1 MQAPQSNKKALTIAI
16 SVALGALIVG
26 GFGYGSFLS
35 TAKDLDNAVS
45 KEDWLQARSEAAHA
59 ALPVVPGIGPA
70 SGAASKY
77 LVAYLAERAGDI
89 GGASEILVATDKS
102 VPGNQLADVAESLI
116 NASQAYEF
124 RYKMP
129 SLADACARCSVQ
141 LARRRAS
148 EAGAAGQVILARTLI
163 NMAKLCRWQGKYQL
177 AVQAGDE
184 SIATARRA
192 YTPSTIALTADGK
205 ISHDPESGR
214 VLYDCLSFQ
223 SELLDVLKRPDEAA
237 ILRSHREGIVR

>member
-1 MQAPQSNKKALTIAI
+1 MQAPQRSKKTLTLVI
-16 SVALGALIVG
+16 SVALGALLLG
-26 GFGYGSFLS
+26 GAGYGSFLS
-35 TAKDLDNAVS
+35 TARDMDAALAQ
-45 KEDWLQARSEAAHA
+45 EDWLQARSDAQQA
-59 ALPVVPGIGPA
+59 ALPVVPALGSSA
-70 SGAASKY
+70 TAATKY
-77 LVAYLAERAGDI
+77 LVAYLAERGGDI

-102 VPGNQLADVAESLI
+102 VSAGQLADVADSLI
-116 NASQAYEF
+116 NASQTYEF

-129 SLADACARCSVQ
+129 ALADACARCSVQ
-141 LARRRAS
+141 LVRRRVAQS
-148 EAGAAGQVILARTLI
+148 AAGQVILARTLI

-192 YTPSTIALTADGK
+192 YTPSTIVLTADGK

-223 SELLDVLKRPDEAA
+223 SDLLDALKRPDEAA